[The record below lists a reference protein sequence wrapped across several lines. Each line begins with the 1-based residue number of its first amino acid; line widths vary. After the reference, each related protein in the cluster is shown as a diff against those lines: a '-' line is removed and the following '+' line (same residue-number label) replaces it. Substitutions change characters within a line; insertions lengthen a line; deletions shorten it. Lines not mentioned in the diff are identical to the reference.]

1 MIEFSLDPDAP
12 LEARYAKLLKITSAL
27 MRRVEESTAESGAA
41 YAQFERSARLEKEV
55 QARTSDLNKALDLLN
70 DSNARLAEATETA
83 RRAQTDLANAIET
96 VKEGFGLFDADD
108 RLVMHNSRF
117 CASMG
122 DVKAQ
127 LVKGLAFDD
136 YVDLIA
142 ASTHLALPPG
152 ESPAH
157 WAAHRRARHKDEHVN
172 FSVRLAGE
180 RWIQVSE
187 HRTTAGGTV
196 ILQTD
201 VSDIIR
207 IERRE
212 RERLL
217 DDQARIIH
225 ATLEH
230 ITQGVCIFDAKGRL
244 VGWNT
249 HVSELLAIP
258 ITRLWLGAP
267 FEALFAGMDG
277 HPQEDRPGSLAPL
290 MRWAKA
296 GHTGRLPAFDAR
308 CGPFT
313 LAVHAQPMP
322 GSGFVVSFTD
332 VTAEREAIR
341 VTTEANEILE
351 RRVAERTAELSEAV
365 AAAERANATKS
376 RFVAAASH
384 DLLQPLSAAKLYLSA
399 LEADS
404 GTGSVSVRDVAR
416 KAQSALGSVEGI
428 LDALLEMSRLESG
441 ATTLDITDVPL
452 NALMCQLADEFGP
465 LAARKGLDLRVL
477 PSSGVVRTDAKTFR
491 RILQNLI
498 ANAVKYTIEGRVLIG
513 ARRHGP
519 LWRVEVHDTGPGI
532 PESQRETVFKEF
544 RRLNASASAS
554 EGMGLGLAI
563 VERACLLLRHRLDL
577 TSVEGRGTCFSVSAY
592 AASPGALAVPD
603 PVAQSVS
610 SDTQLMGRV
619 ALLIDPQPATREAL
633 TALMES
639 WGLTTLEA
647 PTGEEAIALLDEIG
661 IVPDAVLVS
670 ARHADARAGVQ
681 TIRRLRAI
689 AGPVPAGLITS
700 DRSRCHKDV
709 CEAEGI
715 TLIAKP
721 IDPDAIH
728 AALSA
733 DPEPTREMA

>member
-1 MIEFSLDPDAP
+1 MIQTSLDPQAP
-12 LEARYAKLLKITSAL
+12 LEQRYEKLLKITSAL
-27 MRRVEESTAESGAA
+27 MRRVEQSTAGSGAA

-55 QARTSDLNKALDLLN
+55 RARTSDLNRALDLLN
-70 DSNARLAEATETA
+70 DSNARLAKATETA

-96 VKEGFGLFDADD
+96 VKEGFGLFDSDD
-108 RLVMHNSRF
+108 RLVMYNSRF
-117 CASMG
+117 CATIG
-122 DVKAQ
+122 DVKSR
-127 LVKGLAFDD
+127 LVTGLSFDE

-152 ESPAH
+152 ETKQT
-157 WAAHRRARHKDEHVN
+157 WAANRRARHKDEHVN

-187 HRTTAGGTV
+187 HRTSAGGTV

-230 ITQGVCIFDAKGRL
+230 ISQGVAIFDAKARL

-267 FEALFAGMDG
+267 FTTVFAGMLENAPG
-277 HPQEDRPGSLAPL
+277 ARGGSLDPL
-290 MRWAKA
+290 HRWAYDA
-296 GHTGRLPAFDAR
+296 EPGPGVTFDAR
-308 CGPFT
+308 CGPLT
-313 LAVHAQPMP
+313 LSVSARSMP
-322 GSGFVVSFTD
+322 DHGFVVSFSD
-332 VTAEREAIR
+332 VTAEREAVR

-399 LEADS
+399 LEADPA
-404 GTGSVSVRDVAR
+404 SVSVRDVAR
-416 KAQSALGSVEGI
+416 KAQGALGSVEAI

-441 ATTLDITDVPL
+441 ATTLEIADVSL
-452 NALMCQLADEFGP
+452 SALMRQLADEFGP
-465 LAARKGLDLRVL
+465 LAARKGLDLRVI
-477 PSSGVVRTDAKTFR
+477 PSSGVIRTDAKTFR
-491 RILQNLI
+491 RVLQNLI
-498 ANAVKYTIEGRVLIG
+498 ANAVKYTVSGRVLIG
-513 ARRHGP
+513 ARRCGP

-532 PESQRETVFKEF
+532 PASQRENVFKEF
-544 RRLNASASAS
+544 RRLNATASAS

-563 VERACLLLRHRLDL
+563 VERACNLLRHRLDL
-577 TSVEGRGTCFSVSAY
+577 HSVEGRGTCFAVSAY
-592 AASPGALAVPD
+592 AAAAGVQ
-603 PVAQSVS
+603 PVDKDQHGEFVCDSELS
-610 SDTQLMGRV
+610 GRV
-619 ALLIDPQPATREAL
+619 ALLIDPQVATREAL
-633 TALMES
+633 TALMEC

-647 PTGEEAIALLDEIG
+647 ASGEEAEALLEEIG
-661 IVPDAVLVS
+661 IVPDAVLVAS
-670 ARHADARAGVQ
+670 RHTEARAAIQ
-681 TIRRLRAI
+681 TIRQLRDL
-689 AGPVPAGLITS
+689 AGPVPACLITS
-700 DRSRCHKDV
+700 DRSRANQDACA
-709 CEAEGI
+709 AEGI
-715 TLIAKP
+715 VFIAKP
-721 IDPDAIH
+721 IDPAAILT
-728 AALSA
+728 ALCSDLPDKLKVA
-733 DPEPTREMA
+733 